1 MRHMSLYLYT
11 VKSPVTRQQYQNRL
25 EKFFVFIGIEG
36 ATIET
41 KSKVFV
47 NRAKNEGN
55 DWIFNNILRFMQF
68 QLDRPSRKEIPGSI
82 IRNFLKSIKLF
93 CELAD

>member
-1 MRHMSLYLYT
+1 M
-11 VKSPVTRQQYQNRL
+11 
-25 EKFFVFIGIEG
+25 EG

-68 QLDRPSRKEIPGSI
+68 QLDRANRKEIPGSI
-82 IRNFLKSIKLF
+82 IRNYLKSIKLF
-93 CELAD
+93 CEMADFSIAWKKMSRCLSRAKKLFR

>member
-1 MRHMSLYLYT
+1 M
-11 VKSPVTRQQYQNRL
+11 
-25 EKFFVFIGIEG
+25 EG

-55 DWIFNNILRFMQF
+55 DWIFNALL
-68 QLDRPSRKEIPGSI
+68 LDSYS
-82 IRNFLKSIKLF
+82 L
-93 CELAD
+93 

>member
-1 MRHMSLYLYT
+1 M
-11 VKSPVTRQQYQNRL
+11 
-25 EKFFVFIGIEG
+25 EG

-47 NRAKNEGN
+47 NRVKNEGN

-68 QLDRPSRKEIPGSI
+68 HLDRANQKEITV
-82 IRNFLKSIKLF
+82 RL
-93 CELAD
+93 

>member
-1 MRHMSLYLYT
+1 M
-11 VKSPVTRQQYQNRL
+11 
-25 EKFFVFIGIEG
+25 EG

-47 NRAKNEGN
+47 NRVKNEGN

-68 QLDRPSRKEIPGSI
+68 QLDMANRKETIGST
-82 IRNFLKSIKLF
+82 IRN
-93 CELAD
+93 

>member
-1 MRHMSLYLYT
+1 M
-11 VKSPVTRQQYQNRL
+11 
-25 EKFFVFIGIEG
+25 EG

-47 NRAKNEGN
+47 NRVKNEGN

-68 QLDRPSRKEIPGSI
+68 QLDRANRKEIPGSI
-82 IRNFLKSIKLF
+82 IRNYLKSIKLF
-93 CELAD
+93 CKMADFSIAWKKNI